1 MDTRMLEEAIDCL
14 LSGEPEDARA
24 LIVEHD
30 PFVPVRT
37 QARNYSEKEKLRVF
51 LRDGFIDRYS
61 GKRLVNPGILKSIT
75 CFFPEEFP
83 YHPHWKMTQCH
94 RAYWELLPTVDHIV
108 PIARGGEDAIENWV
122 TTSMLNNSIKSNWTL
137 EELRW
142 DICPAGDLAAWDG
155 LTKKFLALAEA
166 TPDILSDLYIRRW
179 YNVSKAGA
187 QEHKTE
193 DG

>member
-1 MDTRMLEEAIDCL
+1 MDTKLLSDAIDL
-14 LSGEPEDARA
+14 LLAGAQEDARA

-30 PFVPVRT
+30 PFVSVRT
-37 QARNYSEKEKLRVF
+37 QGRNYSEKEKLQVF

-108 PIARGGEDAIENWV
+108 PVARGGADAVENWV

-137 EELRW
+137 AELRW

-155 LTKKFLALAEA
+155 LTKKFIALAEA
-166 TPDILSDLYIRRW
+166 APDILSDPYIRRW
-179 YNVSKAGA
+179 YNVSKAGS
-187 QEHKTE
+187 QNHKTE
-193 DG
+193 DC

>member
-1 MDTRMLEEAIDCL
+1 MDTKL
-14 LSGEPEDARA
+14 LADAVDLLLAGAQEDAQA

-37 QARNYSEKEKLRVF
+37 QGRNYPEKEKLQVF
-51 LRDGFIDRYS
+51 LRDGFVDRYS

-75 CFFPEEFP
+75 RFFPEEFP

-142 DICPAGDLAAWDG
+142 DICVHRSVKSARPA
-155 LTKKFLALAEA
+155 K
-166 TPDILSDLYIRRW
+166 LS
-179 YNVSKAGA
+179 SGSA
-187 QEHKTE
+187 
-193 DG
+193 

>member
-1 MDTRMLEEAIDCL
+1 MDTKL
-14 LSGEPEDARA
+14 LADAVDLLLAGAQEDAQA

-37 QARNYSEKEKLRVF
+37 QGRNYPEKEKLQVF
-51 LRDGFIDRYS
+51 LRDGFVDRYS

-75 CFFPEEFP
+75 RFFPEEFP

-142 DICPAGDLAAWDG
+142 DICV
-155 LTKKFLALAEA
+155 
-166 TPDILSDLYIRRW
+166 RR
-179 YNVSKAGA
+179 SAKSA
-187 QEHKTE
+187 
-193 DG
+193 

>member
-1 MDTRMLEEAIDCL
+1 MDTKL
-14 LSGEPEDARA
+14 LADAVDLLLAGAQEDAQA

-37 QARNYSEKEKLRVF
+37 QGRNYSEKEKLQVF
-51 LRDGFIDRYS
+51 LRDGFVDQYS

-75 CFFPEEFP
+75 RFFPEEFP

-122 TTSMLNNSIKSNWTL
+122 TIH
-137 EELRW
+137 
-142 DICPAGDLAAWDG
+142 
-155 LTKKFLALAEA
+155 AE
-166 TPDILSDLYIRRW
+166 
-179 YNVSKAGA
+179 
-187 QEHKTE
+187 
-193 DG
+193 